1 MLSNKDRMAAHRRL
15 FAVIFWFGRCQA
27 EGDKLFCMAGDGFRA
42 FIDAVLAF
50 FWAELETLAKRGAC
64 KALKNAIGIVHCGTS
79 FPTLKTVWYAAGIK

>member
-1 MLSNKDRMAAHRRL
+1 MLSNKNRVAAHGRL
-15 FAVIFWFGRCQA
+15 FAVIFRFGRSQA
-27 EGDKLFCMAGDGFRA
+27 AGDKLFGVAGDGFGA
-42 FIDAVLAF
+42 FIDTVLAF